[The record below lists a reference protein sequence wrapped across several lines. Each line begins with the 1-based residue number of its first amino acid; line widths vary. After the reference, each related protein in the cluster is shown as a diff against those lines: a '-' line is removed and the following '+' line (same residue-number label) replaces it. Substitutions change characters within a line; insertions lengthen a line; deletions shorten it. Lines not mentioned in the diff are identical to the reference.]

1 MEEAPKTSRT
11 GIERLSLRVQQALF
25 AAATYIVLLVI
36 CLLAVAP
43 EQYDL
48 TVGDVAP
55 KTITASKDIT
65 DEITTERRRQAAADA
80 VSPVYYKD
88 DTIAE
93 SVLEDIDAV
102 FSELRAVRELGEQI
116 RASWLKPDD
125 GFAEED
131 YAQASGMLT
140 RLTLSSYQLRTL
152 MNTSVDDFETLGQS
166 LLSATRTALVSTITE
181 GQISDA
187 SNNIQ
192 QIVAYN
198 TRTDLWYNIA
208 IPTLRECLRP
218 NMLID
223 QEATEENRVKA
234 REAVEPTV

>member
-1 MEEAPKTSRT
+1 MEDAPKTNRT
-11 GIERLSLRVQQALF
+11 WIERLSLRVQQVLF
-25 AAATYIVLLVI
+25 AATTYVVLLVI

-43 EQYDL
+43 EKYDL
-48 TVGDVAP
+48 SVGDVAP

-65 DEITTERRRQAAADA
+65 DEITTEHRRQAAADA

-93 SVLEDIDAV
+93 SVLSDVEAV
-102 FSELRAVRELGEQI
+102 FSELRSVRELGEQI
-116 RASWLKPDD
+116 RSGWTQAGGS
-125 GFAEED
+125 FTEED
-131 YAQASGMLT
+131 YAQAAGMLT

-152 MNTSVDDFETLGQS
+152 MNTSEEDFETLGQS

-187 SNNIQ
+187 INNIQ

-198 TRTDLWYNIA
+198 TRTDLLWFCIS
-208 IPTLRECLRP
+208 
-218 NMLID
+218 
-223 QEATEENRVKA
+223 
-234 REAVEPTV
+234 